1 MRWGNS
7 YVSLHAR
14 RSAQSSDLVSFPSKI
29 EDRATQGWR
38 SCFSRLIRRAVSKR
52 TLNHHALSLV
62 TTTCAVLELLLIT
75 LSVVIDNKKSFLAN
89 INFLTHGAIDSR
101 TYAPLLVAVIRLR
114 LLKSKPAV
122 KAKFHANETMSASA
136 LVLRLPKTAAFNFAA
151 V

>member
-1 MRWGNS
+1 
-7 YVSLHAR
+7 
-14 RSAQSSDLVSFPSKI
+14 
-29 EDRATQGWR
+29 
-38 SCFSRLIRRAVSKR
+38 
-52 TLNHHALSLV
+52 LNHHALSLF

-75 LSVVIDNKKSFLAN
+75 LSVVIDNKETFLAN

-101 TYAPLLVAVIRLR
+101 TYAPLLVAAIRLR